1 MNTATD
7 LSTTTSL
14 SATTSNQISE
24 RSVYFWIGLALFGLA
39 MVGGVAGS
47 YYMNLIH
54 APNIID
60 AYVGP

>member
-14 SATTSNQISE
+14 SPTTSNQISE

-39 MVGGVAGS
+39 IVGGVALS
-47 YYMNLIH
+47 YHMNMM
-54 APNIID
+54 NIID

>member
-1 MNTATD
+1 MNSATD

-14 SATTSNQISE
+14 SATTANQISE

-47 YYMNLIH
+47 Y
-54 APNIID
+54 
-60 AYVGP
+60 

>member
-1 MNTATD
+1 MNSATD
-7 LSTTTSL
+7 VST
-14 SATTSNQISE
+14 TTSNQISE